1 MAAISQK
8 LSISCRQAGM
18 HGTLYLVVG
27 TPSER
32 PSKCNPGQSGK
43 FDEDY
48 LTKPD
53 YTVKETRSFEV
64 WRDCLDDAV

>member
-1 MAAISQK
+1 
-8 LSISCRQAGM
+8 M

-32 PSKCNPGQSGK
+32 PSKYNSGQSGK

-53 YTVKETRSFEV
+53 YTVKETRSCGGIV
-64 WRDCLDDAV
+64 WMTQFDVEGVF